1 MDEAVMKKVVP
12 NGAVVK
18 ALREQL
24 ENLSTQKE
32 MANEIGVSVRK
43 LRMIENENAPIAVL
57 TAERLAKVLQV
68 HRERIITPEVAPV
81 GAAEAGRRAI
91 SVVWINDE
99 DRLIPRHDYDIA
111 NATCDEGQLYSEAAR
126 SNDLACVI
134 ETKLEDETGAYA
146 QELFDILE
154 GLTWSKRRILEDIP
168 PATEI
173 ALRRRLRQLIVLLK
187 GNDVWLYQTSV
198 LRRLPERYTVA
209 EEGEP
214 CTYQNRYVVTLG
226 PPGEYGETTMRVPID
241 HGQPFVLPAW
251 SRFKQTLTV
260 GTSVSAGER

>member
-1 MDEAVMKKVVP
+1 MKKAVP
-12 NGAVVK
+12 QGAVVK

-24 ENLSTQKE
+24 ERLSTQKE

-57 TAERLAKVLQV
+57 TAERLAKALNV
-68 HRERIITPEVAPV
+68 HRERIVVSASTAEA
-81 GAAEAGRRAI
+81 AAEAGGRA
-91 SVVWINDE
+91 SCAALLDDE

-111 NATCDEGQLYSEAAR
+111 SATTDEGHLYCEAAR
-126 SNDLACVI
+126 SHDLTCVI
-134 ETKLEDETGAYA
+134 ETKLDDETGAYA
-146 QELFDILE
+146 QELLDILG
-154 GLTWSKRRILEDIP
+154 GLTWSKRSILEDIP

-187 GNDVWLYQTSV
+187 GNDVWIYQTSV

-214 CTYQNRYVVTLG
+214 CTYQNRYVVALG

-251 SRFKQTLTV
+251 SRFKKTLAAETDV
-260 GTSVSAGER
+260 PVGER

>member
-1 MDEAVMKKVVP
+1 MKKIVP

-24 ENLSTQKE
+24 ERLSTQKE
-32 MANEIGVSVRK
+32 MANETGVSVRK
-43 LRMIENENAPIAVL
+43 LRMIENENAPVAVS
-57 TAERLAKVLQV
+57 TAERLAKALNV
-68 HRERIITPEVAPV
+68 HRERIVMPASPAEAV
-81 GAAEAGRRAI
+81 AEAGGRAI
-91 SVVWINDE
+91 SAALLEDE

-111 NATCDEGQLYSEAAR
+111 SATSDEGHLFSEAAR
-126 SNDLACVI
+126 SHDLACVI
-134 ETKLEDETGAYA
+134 ETKLDDETGAYA
-146 QELFDILE
+146 QELFDILGE
-154 GLTWSKRRILEDIP
+154 LTWSKRSILEDIP

-187 GNDVWLYQTSV
+187 GNDVWIYQTSV

-214 CTYQNRYVVTLG
+214 CTYQNRYVVALG
-226 PPGEYGETTMRVPID
+226 PPGEYGEITMRVPID

-251 SRFKQTLTV
+251 SRFKKTLTAKTDV
-260 GTSVSAGER
+260 PAVQR